1 MNSKKKDIGKGLKIL
16 LVEDEIM
23 LAESIVEFLTM
34 KNYEVLHMPNG
45 LDALVKI
52 KNFEPHIVLCDIAM
66 PVMDGFQLLKQV
78 RANPKFN
85 DIPFIFLTA
94 KVEKQDFRWGME
106 LGADDFI
113 TKPFTF
119 EELERSIQSR
129 LDRKN
134 QILATLPSKSNKA
147 VVTKLTPDERSSFSK
162 LVALTK
168 TEKLVFENI
177 AKGKTTAQIAEE
189 FYISPKT
196 VENHRYNIMQK
207 LHLEG
212 TNSLLKFALKIKSEF
227 A

>member
-1 MNSKKKDIGKGLKIL
+1 MKSIKKEIGKRLKIL

-34 KNYEVLHMPNG
+34 KNYEVMHMPNG

-52 KNFEPHIVLCDIAM
+52 KSFEPHIVLCDIAM
-66 PVMDGFQLLKQV
+66 PVMDGVQFLKQI
-78 RANPKFN
+78 RSNPKFN
-85 DIPFIFLTA
+85 DTPFIFLTA
-94 KVEKQDFRWGME
+94 KVEKQDFRLGME

-119 EELERSIQSR
+119 NELEKSIQAR

-134 QILATLPSKSNKA
+134 QILDSAPSKSNKSI
-147 VVTKLTPDERSSFSK
+147 VTKLTPEERKSFSK
-162 LVALTK
+162 LTSLTK
-168 TEKLVFENI
+168 TEKMIFDNI
-177 AKGKTTAQIAEE
+177 SKGKTTAQIAGE
-189 FYISPKT
+189 FYISSKT

-212 TNSLLKFALKIKSEF
+212 TNSLLKFALKIKSE
-227 A
+227 

>member
-1 MNSKKKDIGKGLKIL
+1 MDKALKVL

-52 KNFEPHIVLCDIAM
+52 RNFEPHIVISDIAM
-66 PVMDGFQLLKQV
+66 PVMDGVQFLKQV
-78 RANPKFN
+78 RSNPKFN

-94 KVEKQDFRWGME
+94 KVEKQDFRLGME

-119 EELERSIQSR
+119 NELEKSIQAR

-134 QILATLPSKSNKA
+134 QIIESAPLKSKKSII
-147 VVTKLTPDERSSFSK
+147 TKLTPEERNSFSK
-162 LVALTK
+162 LKLLTK
-168 TEKLVFENI
+168 TEKVIFENI
-177 AKGKTTAQIAEE
+177 SKGKSTAQIAAEL
-189 FYISPKT
+189 FVSTKT

-212 TNSLLKFALKIKSEF
+212 TNSLLKFALKTKSE
-227 A
+227 